1 MKKLAILDDYQSVA
15 MQMADWSPLNGDVE
29 ISVFQD
35 HLSDEDEVADRLKDF
50 EIVMVMRERTP
61 FPRSLFEKLPK
72 LQHLVSSGMRNLAV
86 DVDAAVANGV
96 ICTGTPSLGYP
107 TAELTWGLIHSLA
120 RQVHFEDRKTREGA
134 WQTSLGI
141 GLRDKV
147 LGVMGLGR
155 IGMDVARVGIA
166 TGMQVIA
173 WSENLTQDKC
183 DEVGARLAN
192 KDEILSKS
200 DFLTIHL
207 LLSERTRGLIQATD
221 LAKMKATSYIIN
233 TSRGPIVDEAALIN
247 VLKNNLIAGA
257 GLDVFDVEP
266 LPINHPL
273 RDMPNMVI
281 MPHLGYVTVENYRN
295 WYGGTVENIRAWLD
309 GNIINEMSV
318 RNPTTPG

>member
-1 MKKLAILDDYQSVA
+1 MKKLAILDDYQNVA
-15 MQMADWSPLNGDVE
+15 MDMADWSPLAGDVE
-29 ISVFQD
+29 ITVFND
-35 HLSDEDEVADRLKDF
+35 HLADEDAVAERLKDF

-61 FPRSLFEKLPK
+61 FPRSIFEKLPK
-72 LQHLVSSGMRNLAV
+72 LEHLVSSGMRNLSV
-86 DVDAAVANGV
+86 DVDAAADNGA

-120 RQVHFEDRKTREGA
+120 RQVHYEDRETRAGA
-134 WQTSLGI
+134 WQKTVGI

-155 IGMDVARVGIA
+155 IGLDVARVGIA

-183 DEVGARLAN
+183 DEVGARLVS
-192 KDEILSKS
+192 KDEMLAQS

-207 LLSERTRGLIQATD
+207 LLSDRTRGLIQADD
-221 LAKMKATSYIIN
+221 LACMKPSAYIVN
-233 TSRGPIVDEAALIN
+233 TSRGPIIDEAALIAA
-247 VLKNNLIAGA
+247 LEHKTIAGA

-266 LPINHPL
+266 LPLDHPL
-273 RDMPNMVI
+273 RDNSNIVI

-295 WYGGTVENIRAWLD
+295 WYGGTVENVRSWLD
-309 GNIINEMSV
+309 GKVINQMSG